1 MSVGLNT
8 LKPNPGSTTRSVRVG
23 RGNAS
28 GHGAF
33 SGRGIKGQRARSGGR
48 KHGRRRG
55 LKQMLLQLPKSR
67 GFQGLENKASVVNL
81 GELGVF
87 PTGAVVTPELLVKKG
102 LIRDGKYVKILGN
115 GKLANGLKLHAH
127 AFSAS
132 AKTAIEAAGGTCTVL
147 AVHEQPIPKRQLA
160 KRNAKQ

>member
-1 MSVGLNT
+1 MSVGLHT

-48 KHGRRRG
+48 KHGRKRG
-55 LKQMLLQLPKSR
+55 LKMMLLQLPKTR
-67 GFQGLENKASVVNL
+67 GFQGLEDKASVVNL

-87 PTGAVVTPELLVKKG
+87 PAGAVVTPELLVKKG
-102 LIRDGKYVKILGN
+102 LIRNGKYVKILGN
-115 GKLANGLKLHAH
+115 GKLSNGLKLHAH

-132 AKTAIEAAGGTCTVL
+132 AKTAIEAAGGSCTVL
-147 AVHEQPIPKRQLA
+147 ALNAQPIPKRQLA

>member
-1 MSVGLNT
+1 MPVGLNT
-8 LKPNPGSTTRSVRVG
+8 LKPNPGSTTRTVRVG

-28 GHGAF
+28 GHGTF

-48 KHGRRRG
+48 KHGRKRG
-55 LKQMLLQLPKSR
+55 LKMMLLQLPKSR
-67 GFQGLENKASVVNL
+67 GFQSLEGKASVVNL

-87 PTGAVVTPELLVKKG
+87 PTGAIVTPELLVKKG
-102 LIRDGKYVKILGN
+102 LILDCKYVKILGN
-115 GKLANGLKLHAH
+115 GKLSNALKIHAN